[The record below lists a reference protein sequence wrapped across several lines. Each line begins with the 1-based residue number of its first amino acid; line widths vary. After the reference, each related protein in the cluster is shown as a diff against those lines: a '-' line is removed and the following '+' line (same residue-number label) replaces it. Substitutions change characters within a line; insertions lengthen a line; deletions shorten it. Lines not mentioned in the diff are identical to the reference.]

1 MKLVPLFDKVV
12 LKQLV
17 AEETTKSGI
26 VLPGAAKEKPQQAE
40 VIAVGPGGVVDGK
53 EITMQVKA
61 GDKVIYSKYSGT
73 EVEVEDEKYVIV
85 KQSDILA
92 VVELSLIHIYLNPNS
107 LTVLHECYVEP
118 ALAEGRALDS
128 YQFVRNGFFCVD
140 CKDSTPEHPVFNRI
154 VSLKSSFKLPK

>member
-12 LKQLV
+12 L
-17 AEETTKSGI
+17 KSGI

-61 GDKVIYSKYSGT
+61 GDQVIYSKYSGT
-73 EVEVEDEKYVIV
+73 EVELDDEKYVIV

-92 VVELSLIHIYLNPNS
+92 VVE
-107 LTVLHECYVEP
+107 
-118 ALAEGRALDS
+118 
-128 YQFVRNGFFCVD
+128 
-140 CKDSTPEHPVFNRI
+140 
-154 VSLKSSFKLPK
+154 